1 MEEKK
6 QGNFDD
12 IREGNSSK
20 RQTRGNKARE
30 AVSQELPIKDT
41 SALLEEKTKEP
52 KDKDKDILQH
62 EDEFDMDR
70 KNDEEDLDKVL
81 VNSWQKQKGP
91 IPYSY
96 QSNVKGQFDPITETS
111 NQGSSMGLLLSVRL
125 DLVGQPNE
133 VPNIEALILFQA
145 VPFSMPFREKHPF
158 RGKILL
164 ETRIPGKH
172 YRLFQ
177 FGV

>member
-52 KDKDKDILQH
+52 KDKANNTRGKLYGACPDVKIRIGDVAIEQHFFVQDTMSYPLILAQPYIMAIRMETKVFNDDSAYARIRS
-62 EDEFDMDR
+62 EDERKAKFFLIVPPNHERNRDR
-70 KNDEEDLDKVL
+70 LREKPLPRIVEGFKDFGE
-81 VNSWQKQKGP
+81 
-91 IPYSY
+91 
-96 QSNVKGQFDPITETS
+96 
-111 NQGSSMGLLLSVRL
+111 VRL
-125 DLVGQPNE
+125 
-133 VPNIEALILFQA
+133 
-145 VPFSMPFREKHPF
+145 
-158 RGKILL
+158 
-164 ETRIPGKH
+164 
-172 YRLFQ
+172 
-177 FGV
+177 